1 MIVHGPTYSK
11 NPEILVLYDALRGSD
26 LNAVPQATKR
36 SDQMKRLEIDWN
48 HKTLASHAARLIP
61 SPRSKPELTATTA
74 VLSVLGAV
82 EEFGHRFMRRVG
94 GPGYANLRRYYRSY
108 CEVPAKT
115 LQLAGGIDGKS
126 LLDTTPTWGSHDRP
140 DGVIVVSRNKDWRA
154 LVEVKTGSD
163 ELGSEQVGAY
173 HRMAVE
179 LGFDAVI
186 TISNEVGS
194 RNGEPPSSA
203 LKEIRPAQL
212 KKIPVWHVQWRD
224 LLADGLALH
233 AKHLEDNVA
242 DEDQDWI
249 LGEWLRYVH
258 DDRSE
263 ILIPAKLGAGWND
276 VLQLAK
282 KRLLQEDSPE
292 LKDVVEHWGDL
303 AREVEFQ
310 MRINGV
316 KLEPRISR
324 KEKDDPS
331 LRHASLRREAT
342 TERTLSHSW
351 KFPTPVDTFNCSVDL
366 DARLVRFFFEVNS
379 VTGKSAAARVMCWAS
394 QIETKLATEVVV
406 RPKWKKPSIETPV
419 LLSECTGV
427 KPLNDYLKS
436 KGIDISNGMPT
447 RIGFEW
453 HKSLQGKAGRGGQTH
468 LAQIC
473 EGVHEFYSE
482 VMAGLRSVDVLP
494 RESSRRSSS
503 SAESMTPEVFGK
515 KTSTSDQASV
525 SHPEASHEP
534 RVESGETDP

>member
-1 MIVHGPTYSK
+1 MK
-11 NPEILVLYDALRGSD
+11 KLV
-26 LNAVPQATKR
+26 
-36 SDQMKRLEIDWN
+36 IDWN
-48 HKTLASHAARLIP
+48 HKALSSHAARLIP

-108 CEVPAKT
+108 CEVPAKV
-115 LQLAGGIDGKS
+115 LQQAGGIDGKS
-126 LLDTTPTWGSHDRP
+126 LLDTTPPWGSHDRP

-154 LVEVKTGSD
+154 LVEVKTGAD
-163 ELGSEQVGAY
+163 ELDADQIGAY
-173 HRMAVE
+173 HRMATA

-194 RNGEPPSSA
+194 RNGEPPPSA
-203 LKEIRPAQL
+203 LKGIRATQL
-212 KKIPVWHVQWRD
+212 KKIPVRHVQWRD

-258 DDRSE
+258 DERSE
-263 ILIPAKLGAGWND
+263 ILIPATLGAGWNE

-292 LKDVVEHWGDL
+292 LRNVAEHWGDL

-324 KEKDDPS
+324 KEKDDPN

-342 TERTLSHSW
+342 SERTLSHSW
-351 KFPTPVDTFNCSVDL
+351 KFPTPVDTFDCSVDL
-366 DARLVRFFFEVNS
+366 DARLVRFFFSVNS

-394 QIETKLATEVVV
+394 QIETKLASEVVV

-419 LLSECTGV
+419 LLSDCTGV

-436 KGIDISNGMPT
+436 KGIETSTGMPT

-453 HKSLQGKAGRGGQTH
+453 HKSLQGKAGRAGQAH
-468 LAQIC
+468 LTQIC

-494 RESSRRSSS
+494 RETSRRSSS
-503 SAESMTPEVFGK
+503 TSESATTAVVTNADGGTAGSKVSFSEPPHDSDSENKEVGL
-515 KTSTSDQASV
+515 
-525 SHPEASHEP
+525 
-534 RVESGETDP
+534 